1 MSAAVAI
8 GGTVAGATL
17 LIIIASL
24 CSVIWCIRQYH
35 RKGVIHTPNSN
46 EVNEFDSNVA
56 VNEFDSNVQITPNPS
71 YVTKQNMDQEENQ
84 YDYIEFQD
92 KRNSI
97 MILNSNTSHQIAH
110 DTTEPGCDVAIQLNS
125 NSQETREISEDQH
138 CRINQCQSQNTE
150 RADYLELIGPTST
163 DNSRISV
170 AIVSFDMHPNP
181 SHA

>member
-35 RKGVIHTPNSN
+35 RKGVLHNRNSN
-46 EVNEFDSNVA
+46 EVYEFDSNM

-71 YVTKQNMDQEENQ
+71 YVTKQSMDQEENQ
-84 YDYIEFQD
+84 CDYIEFQD

-97 MILNSNTSHQIAH
+97 MILNSNTSYQIAH

-125 NSQETREISEDQH
+125 NSQSTREISEDQH
-138 CRINQCQSQNTE
+138 CRINWCQSQNTE